1 MVESETAFNSTKENF
16 FSAKEVSTETF
27 HRNRPKEEK
36 KVNKKAQANPGS
48 IPKTKK
54 SLSSRNVEV
63 ISEEQPDISIENE
76 KSMTI
81 LLFEDVNM
89 VFEDDRGFMAAVAQL
104 AATAKRPI
112 ILTSNGRFLMPLFV
126 SLVSLI

>member
-1 MVESETAFNSTKENF
+1 MVESEATSNSTKENF
-16 FSAKEVSTETF
+16 SSAKEFSTETS

-36 KVNKKAQANPGS
+36 KVNKKAQANHGS

-54 SLSSRNVEV
+54 SLSRNVEV
-63 ISEEQPDISIENE
+63 FSEEQPDISIENE

-112 ILTSNGRFLMPLFV
+112 ILTSNGRSLMLLFEIH
-126 SLVSLI
+126 SFH